1 MMITIRV
8 RYAYCFLDI
17 GLNIGKIKK
26 EKKEEKKKAENAD
39 HFPHIGKTWILPK
52 ESTVKR
58 NRWDSNPNAAL
69 FIDFKCG
76 SSTVPTL

>member
-26 EKKEEKKKAENAD
+26 EKKEEKKKRKMPTT
-39 HFPHIGKTWILPK
+39 FHILEKP
-52 ESTVKR
+52 EFCQKR
-58 NRWDSNPNAAL
+58 
-69 FIDFKCG
+69 
-76 SSTVPTL
+76 VQ